1 MTGGDDFAPAADTDS
16 TEETNAAAG
25 TAKPVAGWDRAT
37 PAEARAAVSKDKAE
51 TGKYNSAVTAD
62 RSATDETGATAGAD
76 KSTGGG
82 HKVRPDVDSLT
93 AAAVIAETSVAKSVP
108 SEDRSAVMGAD
119 DTPVESQIYYDEIR
133 ISPSPDDPR
142 RFIFI
147 ANRNSPKEL
156 PDDLVALR
164 HDYSETAR
172 VAAILFANNIE
183 ERKEIFAVLHCS
195 ADRGLRGPNFS
206 IKDGRENLEE
216 VKEHITDLAHKIRD
230 DRLSEYGWYAIFL
243 GVLPLVIG
251 FLIFQFDGFGY
262 LAPPDNNVYNRL
274 FVCIL
279 AALWIPAG
287 AAICVWGEFALRM
300 QGGLSYEQL
309 LNMDPSRWQ
318 PFQRLMITIGI
329 SFIFAF
335 LLAFNAVQ
343 VGVGNLL
350 LNDFA
355 GKTPQL
361 ALAVGGVTGL
371 TFVAVRDIIFRL
383 RTGERG

>member
-1 MTGGDDFAPAADTDS
+1 VTGGDNFAPAADTDS
-16 TEETNAAAG
+16 NEEPNAAASA
-25 TAKPVAGWDRAT
+25 AKPVTGWDRAE
-37 PAEARAAVSKDKAE
+37 PAETRSAISKDKAE
-51 TGKYNSAVTAD
+51 TVKYTSEVTAD
-62 RSATDETGATAGAD
+62 KPATDETGAAAGAD

-82 HKVRPDVDSLT
+82 HKVRPSEDRRT
-93 AAAVIAETSVAKSVP
+93 AGAVIAETSVAESAV
-108 SEDRSAVMGAD
+108 SEGRSAVMGVN
-119 DTPVESQIYYDEIR
+119 DTPVKSQIYYDEIR

-172 VAAILFANNIE
+172 VAAVLFANNID
-183 ERKEIFAVLHCS
+183 ERKEVFAVLHCS

-262 LAPPDNNVYNRL
+262 LPPPENNVYDRL

-279 AALWIPAG
+279 TALWIPAG

-318 PFQRLMITIGI
+318 PFQRLTITIGI

-355 GKTPQL
+355 GKSPQL

-371 TFVAVRDIIFRL
+371 TFVAVRDIVFRL